1 MRSKP
6 RRRLAASVILVV
18 SLSVSQLELT
28 ALARNPDDGVRT
40 APENAP
46 AGGVLKVPTVV
57 PPSRAPAS
65 TTAVWTKQAAAAPQD
80 QTPKKKR
87 GVLKWILI
95 GAGAGTAAAI
105 IAKRSSHNP
114 TPVITVGTPVVGQ
127 PQ

>member
-40 APENAP
+40 APESAP
-46 AGGVLKVPTVV
+46 ASGALKVPTVV
-57 PPSRAPAS
+57 PPLRPPAS
-65 TTAVWTKQAAAAPQD
+65 TTAAWPKQAAAPQD
-80 QTPKKKR
+80 QTPKKKH

-95 GAGAGTAAAI
+95 GAGAGAAAGI
-105 IAKRSSHNP
+105 IASRRSQNP
-114 TPVITVGTPVVGQ
+114 TPVITVGAPVVGQ

>member
-28 ALARNPDDGVRT
+28 ALARNPDDGVST
-40 APENAP
+40 APEKAS
-46 AGGVLKVPTVV
+46 AGWALKIPTVA
-57 PPSRAPAS
+57 PPLRAQAS
-65 TTAVWTKQAAAAPQD
+65 TTAVWTKQAAAPQD

-105 IAKRSSHNP
+105 IATRSSHNP

>member
-1 MRSKP
+1 MRSKL

-28 ALARNPDDGVRT
+28 ALARNPDDGVNT
-40 APENAP
+40 TPENAP
-46 AGGVLKVPTVV
+46 AGVALKAPTVV
-57 PPSRAPAS
+57 PPLRAPA
-65 TTAVWTKQAAAAPQD
+65 TAAAIWTKQAAVPQE
-80 QTPKKKR
+80 QPPKKKH

-105 IAKRSSHNP
+105 IASRSSQNP
-114 TPVITVGTPVVGQ
+114 TPVITVGSPVVVQ

>member
-1 MRSKP
+1 MRSKS

-18 SLSVSQLELT
+18 SLSVTQLQLT

-46 AGGVLKVPTVV
+46 AGWALKAPTVV
-57 PPSRAPAS
+57 PPLRAPAS
-65 TTAVWTKQAAAAPQD
+65 AAVWTKQAAAPQD

-105 IAKRSSHNP
+105 IATRSHTP

>member
-28 ALARNPDDGVRT
+28 ALARNADDGVRT
-40 APENAP
+40 TPENAP
-46 AGGVLKVPTVV
+46 VVGALKVPTVV
-57 PPSRAPAS
+57 PPPRAPAS
-65 TTAVWTKQAAAAPQD
+65 TTAAWPKQAAAPQD
-80 QTPKKKR
+80 QLPKKKH

-105 IAKRSSHNP
+105 IATRSSHNP